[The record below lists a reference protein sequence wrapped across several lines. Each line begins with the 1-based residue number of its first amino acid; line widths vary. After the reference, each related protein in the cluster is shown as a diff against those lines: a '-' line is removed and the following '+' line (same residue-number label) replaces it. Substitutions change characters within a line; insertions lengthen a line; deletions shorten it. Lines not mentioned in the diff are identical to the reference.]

1 MASALSMASS
11 ISLCGLTEVGQI
23 VVTTVAISLSIDLTT
38 VELISVLPILVDE
51 GGLDG
56 ALRYNPNGDAS
67 DPGLVSRLRVSR
79 ADLLGEFP

>member
-1 MASALSMASS
+1 MDSS

-23 VVTTVAISLSIDLTT
+23 VVTTVEMSLSIDVIT

-56 ALRYNPNGDAS
+56 ALRYSPNGDAS
-67 DPGLVSRLRVSR
+67 DPGLVSRL
-79 ADLLGEFP
+79 